1 MTLVAYSDSDDSG
14 REHESKQGIGSISAR
29 SDGLKRKRS
38 PYEEQQSDLP
48 PLPDSFHD
56 LYSST
61 TRVSN
66 QDDPSLHAGR
76 QRQFPHV
83 EGQWPT
89 HVYIEFLTDVGQ
101 TLPPK
106 VQLHSLLQSDL
117 GTVLPLHISLSRT
130 MMLAT
135 YQRQPFTDSLQS
147 AIQESGVRPFTVASD
162 GLRWV
167 ANHENNRWF
176 LVVHIKKPP
185 GDELNKLLR
194 ASNGVARRHGQ
205 PSLYVPQDALR
216 APVAVHGK
224 YHTSWKRRISVADPL
239 KPEADDFG
247 NASTWQE
254 EDMSAYFHLSIGW
267 TLEEPAE
274 SRNEISACLSSQIAT
289 KLELA
294 IESVKAKIGNSV
306 VDEQEKYAVA
316 AKIPLYNRGV
326 QKTDPVI
333 IGEAAHECVCEDALV
348 HLKSYKYSSVDKSL
362 ISRYILKYYWN
373 GFVELLPLWLAPNM
387 VTLLGFF
394 FILADIIL
402 LEIFIPDLVG
412 PAPSW
417 LYYSFACGVW
427 MYSTMD
433 NVDGKQARRT
443 GQSSGLGELF
453 DHGIDSL
460 NCTLASLCETAAM
473 GLGSSPKGVFTA
485 LIPCLPMFFS
495 TWETY
500 HTHTLYLGY
509 FNGPTEGLIIAC
521 SMMIASGYYGPQ
533 IWTQP
538 MTDLIDR
545 PEIFGDASVVDVWI
559 PVIFST
565 FLFIHLP
572 ACVLNVVKARRAQ
585 KLPLAP
591 VFVEWLPIVIFTA
604 SSTSWLYSP
613 YSTLMRENRLV
624 LFCLTMSFV
633 FGRMTTKI
641 ILAHLTRQ
649 PFPMWTVMLFPL
661 IGGAILGNL
670 PRVGLPAVTASV
682 ELWYLRAYFVF
693 ALVAYFRWALLVIN
707 SICDYLGINCLTI
720 TPKPAPNQTAGT
732 KAANGDISSKA
743 HQAMNGGIDRKRE

>member
-1 MTLVAYSDSDDSG
+1 
-14 REHESKQGIGSISAR
+14 
-29 SDGLKRKRS
+29 
-38 PYEEQQSDLP
+38 
-48 PLPDSFHD
+48 
-56 LYSST
+56 
-61 TRVSN
+61 
-66 QDDPSLHAGR
+66 
-76 QRQFPHV
+76 
-83 EGQWPT
+83 
-89 HVYIEFLTDVGQ
+89 
-101 TLPPK
+101 
-106 VQLHSLLQSDL
+106 
-117 GTVLPLHISLSRT
+117 
-130 MMLAT
+130 MLAT
-135 YQRQPFTDSLQS
+135 HQRQPFTESLQT
-147 AIQESGVRPFTVASD
+147 AVGESGVKPYVALAIPA
-162 GLRWV
+162 LRWV
-167 ANHENNRWF
+167 ANYEGNRWF
-176 LVVHIKKPP
+176 LVVHVKKPP
-185 GDELNKLLR
+185 GDQMNKLLR
-194 ASNGVARRHGQ
+194 ASNRVAQ
-205 PSLYVPQDALR
+205 NLNKPCLYVPQNSPA
-216 APVAVHGK
+216 APVAVHGRHSSSK
-224 YHTSWKRRISVADPL
+224 KHRGS
-239 KPEADDFG
+239 KPSFSYSEDVQGPD
-247 NASTWQE
+247 SQVY
-254 EDMSAYFHLSIGW
+254 EDMSDHFHISIGW
-267 TLEEPAE
+267 TLQDPKGNSGADTVG
-274 SRNEISACLSSQIAT
+274 IGSQGAI

-294 IESVKAKIGNSV
+294 IETVKAKIGNAIV
-306 VDEQEKYAVA
+306 VLPLALN
-316 AKIPLYNRGV
+316 KILWL
-326 QKTDPVI
+326 D
-333 IGEAAHECVCEDALV
+333 AAHECVCEDALV

-362 ISRYILKYYWN
+362 ISRYILKHYWN

-417 LYYSFACGVW
+417 LYYSFAFGVW

-460 NCTLASLCETAAM
+460 NCTLASLCETAAL

-538 MTDLIDR
+538 VTDLVNW
-545 PEIFGDASVVDVWI
+545 PAIFGEASVIDVWI

-585 KLPLAP
+585 KLPIAP
-591 VFVEWLPIVIFTA
+591 VFAEWLPIVIFTA
-604 SSTSWLYSP
+604 SCTAWLYSP
-613 YSTLMRENRLV
+613 YSTLLRDNRLV
-624 LFCLTMSFV
+624 LFCLAMSFV

-649 PFPMWTVMLFPL
+649 PFPMWTIMLFPL
-661 IGGAILGNL
+661 MGGAVLGNL
-670 PRVGLPAVTASV
+670 PRIGLPAVTAAV

-693 ALVAYFRWALLVIN
+693 ALVVYFRWALLVIN
-707 SICDYLGINCLTI
+707 AICDYLGINCLTI
-720 TPKPAPNQTAGT
+720 TPKAAPNPRAST
-732 KAANGDISSKA
+732 KAPNGDAVSKAQQAANGSLTHKKD
-743 HQAMNGGIDRKRE
+743 